1 MNKVYFSRHGVPD
14 ADVSDNGTQ
23 YVSEEFH
30 EFSISWK
37 FNHVIMS
44 PLSRKA
50 NGKEESLHKIVKQL
64 FKKAH

>member
-14 ADVSDNGTQ
+14 ADVSDDGTQ

-30 EFSISWK
+30 EFSISWE

-44 PLSRKA
+44 PP
-50 NGKEESLHKIVKQL
+50 
-64 FKKAH
+64 